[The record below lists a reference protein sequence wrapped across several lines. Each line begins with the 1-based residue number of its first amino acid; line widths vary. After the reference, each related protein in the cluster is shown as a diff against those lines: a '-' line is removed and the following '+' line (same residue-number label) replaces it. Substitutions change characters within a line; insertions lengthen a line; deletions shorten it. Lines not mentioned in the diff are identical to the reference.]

1 MHAIDFS
8 CDIGTP
14 LLAVGNGTVVQS
26 KDSNTLTG
34 IAVSNLFEWNSILI
48 QLDDTGDNDGEAK
61 EPEGFTLFGESSTK
75 SGGSTTDGPLFV
87 EYVHIESACVKAGD
101 RVVRGQVIG
110 TSGSVGFS
118 PEPHLHFSAFRSSAP
133 DAPTVRVRFAPSE
146 PGGKPFVP
154 RAGNWYNES
163 GLVGSPAENA

>member
-1 MHAIDFS
+1 M
-8 CDIGTP
+8 
-14 LLAVGNGTVVQS
+14 LAVGNGTVVQS

-34 IAVSNLFEWNSILI
+34 IAVSNLFEWNSIII
-48 QLDDTGDNDGEAK
+48 QLDDSDDDDSKAIAK
-61 EPEGFTLFGESSTK
+61 CSDSNMAKDVSPSAV
-75 SGGSTTDGPLFV
+75 DGPLFV